1 MTCEH
6 CHHNAATVH
15 IQEISDGTKVSHH
28 FCADCAQAKGLVPNH
43 GNPLSLATA
52 LLKMVKA
59 DLSGANSTDDP
70 AENSEPAPELDALTC
85 AACGLRGTE
94 FRKLGR
100 LGCARCYDTFA
111 PALTPLLATLHRG
124 PCHAGKIPAGAA
136 AATPVAP
143 PVPQAPVA
151 PPPPPPPPLPPSPA
165 ELRVTLEEDLRSA
178 VIAENYE
185 RAAHLRDQ
193 LRALRTPPAAT
204 QDK

>member
-15 IQEISDGTKVSHH
+15 IQEITDGAKISHH
-28 FCADCAQAKGLVPNH
+28 FCTDCAQAKGLVPNH
-43 GNPLSLATA
+43 GNTLSLATA

-59 DLSGANSTDDP
+59 DLSGADPTDD
-70 AENSEPAPELDALTC
+70 AAKVQDATPELDALTC
-85 AACGLRGTE
+85 ATCGLRGTE

-124 PCHAGKIPAGAA
+124 PCHAGKIPAGAT
-136 AATPVAP
+136 ATPVTP
-143 PVPQAPVA
+143 PVPQAHIA
-151 PPPPPPPPLPPSPA
+151 PPPPHPPPLPPSPA
-165 ELRVTLEEDLRSA
+165 ELMVTLEEDLRSA

-185 RAAHLRDQ
+185 RAARLRDQ
-193 LRALRTPPAAT
+193 LHALRAPSAAPL
-204 QDK
+204 DK